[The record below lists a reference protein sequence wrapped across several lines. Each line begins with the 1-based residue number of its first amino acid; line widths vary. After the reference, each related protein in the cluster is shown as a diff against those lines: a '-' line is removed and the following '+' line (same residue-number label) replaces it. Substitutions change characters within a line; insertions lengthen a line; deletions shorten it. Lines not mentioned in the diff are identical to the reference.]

1 MDNLSYLFWAHVI
14 FWILL
19 FLYILNLVGKN
30 KKLQKELEALK
41 NSSNKPKDEKLAW
54 QKQGQGVS

>member
-19 FLYILNLVGKN
+19 FLYIINLVGKN
-30 KKLQKELEALK
+30 KKLERELGALK
-41 NSSNKPKDEKLAW
+41 NSINKPKDEKLAW
-54 QKQGQGVS
+54 QKQGVN

>member
-19 FLYILNLVGKN
+19 FLYILNLVEKN

-41 NSSNKPKDEKLAW
+41 NSINKTKEEKLTW
-54 QKQGQGVS
+54 QKQGVN

>member
-19 FLYILNLVGKN
+19 FLYIFNLVGKN

-41 NSSNKPKDEKLAW
+41 NSINKPKDEKLAW

>member
-19 FLYILNLVGKN
+19 FLYIFNLVEKN

-41 NSSNKPKDEKLAW
+41 NSINKTKEEKLTW
-54 QKQGQGVS
+54 QKQGVN

>member
-1 MDNLSYLFWAHVI
+1 VDNLSYLFWAHVI

-19 FLYILNLVGKN
+19 FLYIFNLVEKN

-41 NSSNKPKDEKLAW
+41 NSINKTKEEKLTW
-54 QKQGQGVS
+54 QKQGVN

>member
-1 MDNLSYLFWAHVI
+1 MDNLAYLFWAHVI

-19 FLYILNLVGKN
+19 FLYILNLVEKN

-41 NSSNKPKDEKLAW
+41 NSINKTREEKLTW
-54 QKQGQGVS
+54 QKQGVN

>member
-19 FLYILNLVGKN
+19 FLYIFNLVGKN

-41 NSSNKPKDEKLAW
+41 NSINKTKEEKLTW
-54 QKQGQGVS
+54 QKQGVN

>member
-19 FLYILNLVGKN
+19 FLYIFNLVGKN
-30 KKLQKELEALK
+30 KKLQKELEALQ
-41 NSSNKPKDEKLAW
+41 NSINKTKEEKLTW
-54 QKQGQGVS
+54 QKQGVN

>member
-19 FLYILNLVGKN
+19 FLYILNLVEKN
-30 KKLQKELEALK
+30 KKLQKELKALK
-41 NSSNKPKDEKLAW
+41 NSINKTKEEKLTW
-54 QKQGQGVS
+54 QKQGVN

>member
-14 FWILL
+14 FWVLL
-19 FLYILNLVGKN
+19 FLYILNLVERN

-41 NSSNKPKDEKLAW
+41 NSINKPKDEKLAW

>member
-1 MDNLSYLFWAHVI
+1 MDNLHYLFWAHVI

-19 FLYILNLVGKN
+19 FLYTFNLVGKN

-41 NSSNKPKDEKLAW
+41 NSINKTKEEKLTW
-54 QKQGQGVS
+54 QKQGVN

>member
-19 FLYILNLVGKN
+19 FLYILNLVEKN
-30 KKLQKELEALK
+30 KKLQKELGALK
-41 NSSNKPKDEKLAW
+41 NSINKTKEEKLTW
-54 QKQGQGVS
+54 QKQGVN

>member
-19 FLYILNLVGKN
+19 FLYIINLVGKN
-30 KKLQKELEALK
+30 KKLERELGALK
-41 NSSNKPKDEKLAW
+41 NSINKPKDEKLAW

>member
-1 MDNLSYLFWAHVI
+1 VDNLSYLFWAHVI

-19 FLYILNLVGKN
+19 FLYILNLVEKN

-41 NSSNKPKDEKLAW
+41 NSINKTKEEKLTW
-54 QKQGQGVS
+54 QKQGVN

>member
-1 MDNLSYLFWAHVI
+1 VDNLSYLFWAHVI

-19 FLYILNLVGKN
+19 FLYIFNLVGKN

-41 NSSNKPKDEKLAW
+41 NSINKTKEEKLTW
-54 QKQGQGVS
+54 QKQGVN

>member
-19 FLYILNLVGKN
+19 FLYIINLVEKN

-41 NSSNKPKDEKLAW
+41 NSINKTKEEKLTW
-54 QKQGQGVS
+54 QKQGVN

>member
-41 NSSNKPKDEKLAW
+41 NSINKPKDEKLAW

>member
-1 MDNLSYLFWAHVI
+1 VDNLSYLFWAHVI

-19 FLYILNLVGKN
+19 FLYILHLVEKN

-41 NSSNKPKDEKLAW
+41 NSINKTKEEKLTW
-54 QKQGQGVS
+54 QKQGVN

>member
-19 FLYILNLVGKN
+19 FLYILHLVEKN

-41 NSSNKPKDEKLAW
+41 NSINKTKEEKLTW
-54 QKQGQGVS
+54 QKQGVN

>member
-19 FLYILNLVGKN
+19 FLYIVNLVGKN

-41 NSSNKPKDEKLAW
+41 SSINKTKEEKLTW
-54 QKQGQGVS
+54 QKQGVN

>member
-1 MDNLSYLFWAHVI
+1 VDNLSYLFWAHVI

-41 NSSNKPKDEKLAW
+41 NSINKPKDEKLAW

>member
-1 MDNLSYLFWAHVI
+1 VI

-41 NSSNKPKDEKLAW
+41 NSINKPKDEKLAW